1 MRKQSAKGLA
11 ALMVL
16 SILTG
21 CSNDKTLGEQSALTE
36 TESTAEQTGFSQLR
50 FPVTIDG
57 HDILVGETTIQEL
70 LDDGFQLMVSEWK
83 DEGVVQYAIDPAAE
97 LKAGSENKE
106 ISFWITDNAFAR
118 VSIAAR
124 TNDMIVGETP
134 ITRFALHLSHNADT
148 LPEHILI
155 DGVPV
160 TELTRKKAWE
170 MFPDFEQ
177 EDLSV
182 TQRDSDLICSLM
194 FSPRTLALYQFSL
207 RETYGEEPELEI
219 KVPSI

>member
-1 MRKQSAKGLA
+1 MRRQSAKGLA
-11 ALMVL
+11 AFMVL
-16 SILTG
+16 AILTG
-21 CSNDKTLGEQSALTE
+21 CSDNKTLGEQTALTE
-36 TESTAEQTGFSQLR
+36 TENTEEQVGFSQICL
-50 FPVTIDG
+50 PVTIDG

-83 DEGVVQYAIDPAAE
+83 DGGVVQYEIDPAAE

-106 ISFWITDNAFAR
+106 ISFWITDDAFAR
-118 VSIAAR
+118 LSIAAK
-124 TNDMIVGETP
+124 TNDMLVGEAP
-134 ITRFALHLSHNADT
+134 ITRFALHLSHKADT
-148 LPEHILI
+148 LPENIMI

-160 TELTRKKAWE
+160 TELSRQKAWE
-170 MFPDFEQ
+170 MFPDFNQ

-182 TQRDSDLICSLM
+182 TKRDSDLICSLM

-207 RETYGEEPELEI
+207 QETYGEEPEPEI